1 MGEDKQTNTT
11 FELLNQGSRPFL
23 RCMMCQKSGTLTLS
37 VIYKTILLE
46 WKRKIYIF
54 AGNFYSINAIK
65 VLNFTQVL

>member
-1 MGEDKQTNTT
+1 MGEDKQTSTT

-23 RCMMCQKSGTLTLS
+23 RWSGTLTLS

-46 WKRKIYIF
+46 WKRKIYNILSIIF

-65 VLNFTQVL
+65 VLNFTYVL